1 MEKTK
6 VKKLVTSAITL
17 SMAFSTLAPSMVFA
31 TDDVKPRD
39 IVTKVNHALNGTATA
54 NNSETSYW
62 GPDKAIDGIVN
73 RDAAKPD
80 QSRWSTNMGTT
91 PMVLTIDLK
100 EEKAFSEFKIEWER
114 KNIKGFNISST
125 LLMNVEEKNQEFL
138 QRLSERHPN
147 LTQGERYLATLLRVN
162 LSTKEISMLTGNVP
176 KTINMNRYRLRK
188 SLNLSSEDD
197 LTDYLQNI

>member
-91 PMVLTIDLK
+91 PDDPINPVTPEVLRTTYHASSVMI
-100 EEKAFSEFKIEWER
+100 
-114 KNIKGFNISST
+114 IST
-125 LLMNVEEKNQEFL
+125 N
-138 QRLSERHPN
+138 
-147 LTQGERYLATLLRVN
+147 T
-162 LSTKEISMLTGNVP
+162 
-176 KTINMNRYRLRK
+176 
-188 SLNLSSEDD
+188 
-197 LTDYLQNI
+197 

>member
-80 QSRWSTNMGTT
+80 QSR
-91 PMVLTIDLK
+91 I
-100 EEKAFSEFKIEWER
+100 WEQHR
-114 KNIKGFNISST
+114 WF
-125 LLMNVEEKNQEFL
+125 
-138 QRLSERHPN
+138 
-147 LTQGERYLATLLRVN
+147 
-162 LSTKEISMLTGNVP
+162 
-176 KTINMNRYRLRK
+176 
-188 SLNLSSEDD
+188 
-197 LTDYLQNI
+197 

>member
-1 MEKTK
+1 
-6 VKKLVTSAITL
+6 
-17 SMAFSTLAPSMVFA
+17 MAFSTLAPSMVFA

-91 PMVLTIDLK
+91 PMVFNHLILK
-100 EEKAFSEFKIEWER
+100 EEKAFSEFKIEWE
-114 KNIKGFNISST
+114 
-125 LLMNVEEKNQEFL
+125 EKIL
-138 QRLSERHPN
+138 K
-147 LTQGERYLATLLRVN
+147 V
-162 LSTKEISMLTGNVP
+162 
-176 KTINMNRYRLRK
+176 
-188 SLNLSSEDD
+188 
-197 LTDYLQNI
+197 

>member
-1 MEKTK
+1 MKEKRVWRETK

-31 TDDVKPRD
+31 TGHVKPRD

-80 QSRWSTNMGTT
+80 QSNAGQRIWEQHRW
-91 PMVLTIDLK
+91 
-100 EEKAFSEFKIEWER
+100 F
-114 KNIKGFNISST
+114 
-125 LLMNVEEKNQEFL
+125 
-138 QRLSERHPN
+138 
-147 LTQGERYLATLLRVN
+147 
-162 LSTKEISMLTGNVP
+162 
-176 KTINMNRYRLRK
+176 
-188 SLNLSSEDD
+188 
-197 LTDYLQNI
+197 

>member
-100 EEKAFSEFKIEWER
+100 EEKAFSEFKIEWE
-114 KNIKGFNISST
+114 
-125 LLMNVEEKNQEFL
+125 
-138 QRLSERHPN
+138 
-147 LTQGERYLATLLRVN
+147 
-162 LSTKEISMLTGNVP
+162 
-176 KTINMNRYRLRK
+176 
-188 SLNLSSEDD
+188 
-197 LTDYLQNI
+197 

>member
-114 KNIKGFNISST
+114 KNIKGFNISISNDNNEYTPVYTKPDDSNITSLTTTVT
-125 LLMNVEEKNQEFL
+125 LENSVSARYVK
-138 QRLSERHPN
+138 
-147 LTQGERYLATLLRVN
+147 LTVDNY
-162 LSTKEISMLTGNVP
+162 
-176 KTINMNRYRLRK
+176 
-188 SLNLSSEDD
+188 DD
-197 LTDYLQNI
+197 IEAAGWLCIAI